1 MSKVMGIF
9 VKFWHSFKMPAH
21 QIWSCHVTQDVNFEK
36 FYLVLI
42 LHLILGKVTK
52 FVVENLSTSE
62 VVSQKPHGVGVGGGK
77 HPPVSFRVKDIAT
90 SWVLRTHQV

>member
-62 VVSQKPHGVGVGGGK
+62 VVSQKPRGVGGGVENT
-77 HPPVSFRVKDIAT
+77 PQFLLG
-90 SWVLRTHQV
+90 LRILRQAGS